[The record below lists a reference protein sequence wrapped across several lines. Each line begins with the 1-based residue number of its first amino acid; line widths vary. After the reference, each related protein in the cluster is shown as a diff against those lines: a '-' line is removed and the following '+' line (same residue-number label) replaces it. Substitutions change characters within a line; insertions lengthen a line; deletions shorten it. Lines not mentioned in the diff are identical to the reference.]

1 MVIDYY
7 LCDFEGAEPPRVNSL
22 LNSEPSPTYSKFGV
36 TVKTEDGLVFRA
48 DYVIVSVSLG
58 VLQNDLIKFHPS
70 LPQWKILAMD
80 QFNMAIYTKIFL
92 KFPYKFWPSGNGS
105 EFFLYAHKKRGYY
118 PVWQHLEREFP
129 GENVLLVSVTDDESR
144 RLEQQSDSETR
155 EEIKAILRNMFGKQ
169 IPEATDILVPR
180 WWSNRFYKG
189 SYSNWPI
196 GVGHHQFN
204 QIKVV
209 PFIRIYQHEISY

>member
-70 LPQWKILAMD
+70 LP
-80 QFNMAIYTKIFL
+80 
-92 KFPYKFWPSGNGS
+92 
-105 EFFLYAHKKRGYY
+105 
-118 PVWQHLEREFP
+118 HLEREFP

>member
-7 LCDFEGAEPPRVNSL
+7 LCDFKGAEPPRVNSL

-92 KFPYKFWPSGNGS
+92 KFPYKFWPCGNGS
-105 EFFLYAHKKRGYY
+105 EFFLYAHKS
-118 PVWQHLEREFP
+118 HLEREFLR
-129 GENVLLVSVTDDESR
+129 EYKCSF
-144 RLEQQSDSETR
+144 SDNQ
-155 EEIKAILRNMFGKQ
+155 EEIMAILRNMFGKQ